1 MISTVIIKINGN
13 EQFKQT
19 SNKRLKFTLVEN
31 AERTTSNTFKICVN
45 LYKYQYS
52 TTYVENLRLNL
63 PEECSCCICSSNSD
77 SLEAFDEHCIDEC

>member
-52 TTYVENLRLNL
+52 KTYV
-63 PEECSCCICSSNSD
+63 
-77 SLEAFDEHCIDEC
+77 